1 VVGDRQATFQAG
13 MDGAFS
19 RSNAVRSAVRCAE
32 SPAGGSGDLVDTDG
46 QARAAYVPSIGELV
60 AVRPDGY
67 VGARGDEAAVGAFLK
82 GVLPPA

>member
-1 VVGDRQATFQAG
+1 
-13 MDGAFS
+13 
-19 RSNAVRSAVRCAE
+19 VRSAVRRAE

-46 QARAAYVPSIGELV
+46 HARAAYVPSAGELV

-67 VGARGDEAAVGAFLK
+67 VGARGDEAAVVAFLE